1 MAETKQT
8 DYGSIRVGGYVILND
23 KPCVIKS
30 IQLSKTGKHGS
41 MKCRIEAVSL
51 IDEQKII
58 EVHPSGDNVLIPI
71 IGKKNAQV
79 LSISGKKANVMDM
92 ETYETF
98 DLEIPEED
106 KNNIQEGSQII
117 YWIIMDQ
124 KVFKQA
130 K

>member
-1 MAETKQT
+1 MGETKQT
-8 DYGSIRVGGYVILND
+8 DYGSVKVGGYVILND

-41 MKCRIEAVSL
+41 MKCRIEAVTL
-51 IDEQKII
+51 MDDQKII
-58 EVHPSGDNVLIPI
+58 EVHPSGDNVLVPI
-71 IGKKNAQV
+71 IAKRNAQV

-98 DLEIPEED
+98 DLEIPKD
-106 KNNIQEGSQII
+106 VTDLKEGIQII

>member
-41 MKCRIEAVSL
+41 MKCRVEAVSL

-79 LSISGKKANVMDM
+79 LSITGNKANVMYM

-98 DLEIPEED
+98 DLEIPEEE

>member
-1 MAETKQT
+1 
-8 DYGSIRVGGYVILND
+8 
-23 KPCVIKS
+23 
-30 IQLSKTGKHGS
+30 
-41 MKCRIEAVSL
+41 
-51 IDEQKII
+51 
-58 EVHPSGDNVLIPI
+58 
-71 IGKKNAQV
+71 
-79 LSISGKKANVMDM
+79 MDM

-98 DLEIPEED
+98 DLEIPEEE

>member
-8 DYGSIRVGGYVILND
+8 DYGSLRVGGYVILKD
-23 KPCVIKS
+23 KTCVIKS
-30 IQLSKTGKHGS
+30 IQLSKAGKRGS
-41 MKCRIEAVSL
+41 MKCRVEAVSL
-51 IDEQKII
+51 IDEQKIR
-58 EVHPSGDNVLIPI
+58 EVPPSGDNVLIPI

-79 LSISGKKANVMDM
+79 LSITGNKANVMDM

-106 KNNIQEGSQII
+106 KNNIQEGSQIV